1 MKYTIID
8 SATHTIINAKSKKDL
23 FKEIKDSTPFFRN
36 QTDKQFMEGYSI
48 RRQLLGLSSLN
59 TTSVEKFIDS
69 MIANQLIVKGV
80 MSQKTAI
87 SKFSANT
94 KKQSGI
100 GGRKTIDK
108 KVEAIQ
114 KKREFEAKLDRMD
127 AEQDA
132 KLTPEQRKKYR
143 LLEMQRREA
152 RRNAGTLPKTF
163 SEQKKIGSTDSVISL
178 SKIKEFAES
187 IKQVERDKFKR
198 SRKIQKFIEANTPL
212 VNAEDLTKGSTI
224 WVFSGAP
231 QYYIG
236 RAKLEY
242 KSSSK
247 SPNFVTLYLTDDNK
261 YEEWRK
267 ADSYENSMK
276 DFDQIS
282 IPAIRFGEGKYYKSV
297 KKDKKIPLG

>member
-1 MKYTIID
+1 MKIITYRPQLKEVESSYMKSD
-8 SATHTIINAKSKKDL
+8 KNYVNFLRNTNPEISIISK
-23 FKEIKDSTPFFRN
+23 
-36 QTDKQFMEGYSI
+36 TDKKFIENLAKFL
-48 RRQLLGLSSLN
+48 QLESNVSLN
-59 TTSVEKFIDS
+59 TSSIKEFVKSLFTAKIFVESTKTTKVSSKAVSVK
-69 MIANQLIVKGV
+69 
-80 MSQKTAI
+80 
-87 SKFSANT
+87 
-94 KKQSGI
+94 
-100 GGRKTIDK
+100 
-108 KVEAIQ
+108 
-114 KKREFEAKLDRMD
+114 
-127 AEQDA
+127 
-132 KLTPEQRKKYR
+132 
-143 LLEMQRREA
+143 
-152 RRNAGTLPKTF
+152 
-163 SEQKKIGSTDSVISL
+163 KKIGSTDSVISL

-187 IKQVERDKFKR
+187 IKQIERDKFKR
-198 SRKIQKFIEANTPL
+198 SRKIQKFIEENTPL
-212 VNAEDLTKGSTI
+212 VNAEDLQKGATI

-267 ADSYENSMK
+267 QDSYANSMK

>member
-1 MKYTIID
+1 MKTYTYIPTGD
-8 SATHTIINAKSKKDL
+8 VFQTKSVKAIVTYLRKN
-23 FKEIKDSTPFFRN
+23 SRFFVDE
-36 QTDKQFMEGYSI
+36 TDKEYMKGYSN
-48 RRQLLGLSSLN
+48 RGSLLG
-59 TTSVEKFIDS
+59 
-69 MIANQLIVKGV
+69 
-80 MSQKTAI
+80 
-87 SKFSANT
+87 
-94 KKQSGI
+94 QSIRFDKEENFVSDLMKLGQI
-100 GGRKTIDK
+100 KEGDVLPKGGRAMKGSTK
-108 KVEAIQ
+108 GSSKAVSV
-114 KKREFEAKLDRMD
+114 K
-127 AEQDA
+127 
-132 KLTPEQRKKYR
+132 
-143 LLEMQRREA
+143 
-152 RRNAGTLPKTF
+152 
-163 SEQKKIGSTDSVISL
+163 KKIGSTDSIISL
-178 SKIKEFAES
+178 SKIKDFAES

-198 SRKIQKFIEANTPL
+198 SRKIQKFIEANTTL

>member
-80 MSQKTAI
+80 MSQKDAI
-87 SKFSANT
+87 KKYSSKT

-152 RRNAGTLPKTF
+152 RRNAGTLPKTY
-163 SEQKKIGSTDSVISL
+163 
-178 SKIKEFAES
+178 
-187 IKQVERDKFKR
+187 
-198 SRKIQKFIEANTPL
+198 
-212 VNAEDLTKGSTI
+212 KG
-224 WVFSGAP
+224 
-231 QYYIG
+231 
-236 RAKLEY
+236 
-242 KSSSK
+242 
-247 SPNFVTLYLTDDNK
+247 
-261 YEEWRK
+261 
-267 ADSYENSMK
+267 
-276 DFDQIS
+276 
-282 IPAIRFGEGKYYKSV
+282 
-297 KKDKKIPLG
+297 